1 MYSAYLFDLD
11 GTIYLGDILLPGAAE
26 AIAALRKAGRR
37 TIFLSNNP
45 TKTRVQYATK
55 LTRMG
60 IPTPIDDIVTSS
72 FVMVRW
78 LLNEMPQAR
87 LFVVG
92 EEPLKQDLRAAG
104 FQLSETPGE
113 IDIVV
118 ASFDRT
124 FAYQKLQIAF
134 DAIRA
139 GARLIATNPDRY
151 CPLPDGGGQPDCAA
165 VVAAIEACT
174 AVRCEVFTGKPS
186 PIMIKVITDMLQL
199 PPEQCII
206 VGDRLETDIRIGID
220 AGMATALVLTGD
232 ATREKLAAS
241 GLQPTLVLERIDGL
255 LEQTGP
261 QGEG

>member
-1 MYSAYLFDLD
+1 MYSTYLFDLD
-11 GTIYLGDILLPGAAE
+11 GTIYLGDTLLPGAAE
-26 AIAALRKAGRR
+26 TITALRKAGRR

-45 TKTRVQYATK
+45 TKTRSQYATK
-55 LTRMG
+55 LTLMG
-60 IPTPIDDIVTSS
+60 IQTPVDDIVTSS
-72 FVMVRW
+72 FVMVHW
-78 LLNEMPQAR
+78 LLNERPQAR

-104 FQLSETPGE
+104 FQLSETAGE
-113 IDIVV
+113 IDFVV

-124 FAYQKLQIAF
+124 FVYQKLQIAF

-151 CPLPDGGGQPDCAA
+151 CPVPGGGQPDCAA

-174 AVRCEVFTGKPS
+174 AVTCEMNTGKPS
-186 PIMIKVITDMLQL
+186 PIMIKVITDMLQV
-199 PPEQCII
+199 PPEQCIV
-206 VGDRLETDIRIGID
+206 VGDRLETDIRMGIA

-232 ATREKLAAS
+232 ATQEKLEAS

-255 LEQTGP
+255 LEQIGYV
-261 QGEG
+261 

>member
-1 MYSAYLFDLD
+1 MYSTYLFDLD
-11 GTIYLGDILLPGAAE
+11 GTIYLGDTLLPGAAE
-26 AIAALRKAGRR
+26 TITALRKAGRR

-45 TKTRVQYATK
+45 TKTRSQYATK
-55 LTRMG
+55 LTLLG

-72 FVMVRW
+72 FVMVHW
-78 LLNEMPQAR
+78 LLHEMPQAR

-113 IDIVV
+113 IDLVV

-151 CPLPDGGGQPDCAA
+151 CPLQGGGGQPDCAA
-165 VVAAIEACT
+165 VIAAIEACT
-174 AVRCEVFTGKPS
+174 AVTCEMIAGKPS
-186 PIMIKVITDMLQL
+186 PIMIKVITDMLQVL
-199 PPEQCII
+199 PEQCIV
-206 VGDRLETDIRIGID
+206 VGDRLETDIRMGIA

-232 ATREKLAAS
+232 ATQEKLLAS

-255 LEQTGP
+255 LEQIGP
-261 QGEG
+261 